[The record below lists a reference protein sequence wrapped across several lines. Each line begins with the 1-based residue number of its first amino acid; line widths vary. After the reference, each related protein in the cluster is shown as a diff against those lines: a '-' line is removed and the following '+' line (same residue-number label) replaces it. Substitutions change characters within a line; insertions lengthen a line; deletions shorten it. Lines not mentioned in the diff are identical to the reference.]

1 MAHSPNGS
9 APEPG
14 RGARPAAG
22 LIFIL
27 TTVWIDVLSWGV
39 TLPVY
44 PRLIQN
50 FTKGDVGKAAAI
62 MGVLTTVFFGVQ
74 LFAAPVLGALSDR
87 YGRRPVILAASLGL
101 SVDLLAMVWMVFR
114 PSLWVMVVT
123 RIVHAVTA
131 AIGPMA
137 MAYIADVT
145 PQEHRARAFGR
156 YLAVFNTGIVVG
168 PALGGLLGAVAL
180 WAPFAAGGVFA
191 LLNTAYGL
199 FALPESLGSAQ
210 RRPLE
215 LRAANPF
222 GAVAFLRVD
231 ATLAVLATALF
242 LVMFANQFW
251 TIWALYAAFRYG
263 WGTMDVGLSFAFIGC
278 IGGLVQFFAVEPTVR
293 RIGERWAM
301 VLGVSLFISALII
314 FGLANSAILFLAGHV
329 LLCLGGLGT
338 PAYNAVMSR
347 RIDADRQGEF
357 QGAMGA
363 LQGFAGL
370 IGPLVFSGCFA
381 YVTAP
386 GALLPLT
393 GAPFFIGALLAA
405 GALALTFRALSGR
418 RWLEDPAPI
427 GLNPSAGGE

>member
-1 MAHSPNGS
+1 
-9 APEPG
+9 
-14 RGARPAAG
+14 
-22 LIFIL
+22 
-27 TTVWIDVLSWGV
+27 VWIDVLSWGV

-50 FTKGDVGKAAAI
+50 FTRGDIGKAAAI
-62 MGVLTTVFFGVQ
+62 MGALTTLFFGVQ

-114 PSLWVMVVT
+114 PSLWVMLVT
-123 RIVHAVTA
+123 RVVHAITA

-145 PQEHRARAFGR
+145 PEAQRSRAFGR

-168 PALGGLLGAVAL
+168 PALGGVLGAAAL
-180 WAPFAAGGVFA
+180 WAPFAVGGVFA
-191 LLNTAYGL
+191 LANTAFGL

-215 LRAANPF
+215 LTAANPF
-222 GAVAFLRVD
+222 GAVAFLRLD
-231 ATLAVLATALF
+231 ATLALLAAAAF
-242 LVMFANQFW
+242 LMMFANQFW
-251 TIWALYAAFRYG
+251 TIWALYASYRYG
-263 WGTMDVGLSFAFIGC
+263 WGTMEIGLSFAFIGC

-301 VLGVSLFISALII
+301 FAGGGLFLAAQIL
-314 FGLANSAILFLAGHV
+314 FGLASSAGLFLGGQV

-338 PAYNAVMSR
+338 PAYNAAMSR
-347 RIDADRQGEF
+347 RVDADRQGEF

-370 IGPLVFSGCFA
+370 IGPLVFSGAFA

-393 GAPFFIGALLAA
+393 GAPFFIGALLAV
-405 GALALTFRALSGR
+405 GSIALTFKALSGR
-418 RWLEDPAPI
+418 RWLEDLRSA
-427 GLNPSAGGE
+427 GLNPGAGV

>member
-1 MAHSPNGS
+1 MAHSPNGA
-9 APEPG
+9 APGPG
-14 RGARPAAG
+14 RGSRPPAG

-27 TTVWIDVLSWGV
+27 ATVWIDVLSWGV

-44 PRLIQN
+44 PRLIQT

-62 MGVLTTVFFGVQ
+62 IGALTTLFFGVQ

-101 SVDLLAMVWMVFR
+101 GVDLLAMVWMVFR
-114 PSLWVMVVT
+114 PSLWVMMLT
-123 RIVHAVTA
+123 RVVHAITA

-137 MAYIADVT
+137 MAYIADIT
-145 PQEHRARAFGR
+145 PEAGRARAFGR

-180 WAPFAAGGVFA
+180 WAPFAVGGVLA
-191 LLNTAYGL
+191 LVNTAFGL
-199 FALPESLGSAQ
+199 FALPESLGSGR
-210 RRPLE
+210 RRPLK
-215 LRAANPF
+215 LTAANPF
-222 GAVAFLRVD
+222 GAMAFLRVD
-231 ATLAVLATALF
+231 ATLALLATAVF
-242 LVMFANQFW
+242 LIMFANQFW
-251 TIWALYAAFRYG
+251 TIWALYASYRYG
-263 WGTMDVGLSFAFIGC
+263 WGTMEVGLSFAFIGC

-301 VLGVSLFISALII
+301 VAGGGLFLASQIL
-314 FGLANSAILFLAGHV
+314 FGLAGSAALFLAGQV

-338 PAYNAVMSR
+338 PAYNAAMSR
-347 RIDADRQGEF
+347 RVDADRQGEF

-363 LQGFAGL
+363 LQGLAGL
-370 IGPLVFSGCFA
+370 IGPLVFSGSFA

-386 GALLPLT
+386 GAVMPII

-418 RWLEDPAPI
+418 RY
-427 GLNPSAGGE
+427 G